1 AVNGVSR
8 NSISRLNDDGSLDP
22 TFNPGAGPN
31 KGVSGIALQSDGRI
45 LIGGTFAT
53 FNGISR
59 ARVARLNA
67 DGSLDST
74 FDPGAGPNTSVVAL
88 SLQPDGKILIGG
100 DFTAI
105 GGVTRNYI
113 ARLNADGSLDTSFQ
127 PNIALTYGGVL
138 ALKTEVDGKC
148 LVGGDYTMVDGV
160 SRKNL
165 VRLNVDGSLDAAFNT
180 GTGPGS
186 NVTGQEPRV
195 RGLAIQ
201 ADGKVLVGGG
211 FNTFNGVRQNYLA
224 RLLAD
229 DGGALEFENASFSVD
244 ENGGSALIAVRRTGS
259 TNGTVTVNY
268 LTRDGT
274 AAAGS
279 DYVAQAGALSFG

>member
-1 AVNGVSR
+1 MSKRVPWLNYFVVIGLLVRFASSAEAQDGGLDTTFTAGFDGDVFSIQVQPDARLLVTGFFSKAGSASRRGVV
-8 NSISRLNDDGSLDP
+8 RLNANGSLD
-22 TFNPGAGPN
+22 TSFNPGAGPN
-31 KGVSGIALQSDGRI
+31 KGVSVIALQSDGRI

-148 LVGGDYTMVDGV
+148 LVCGECTMADGV

-165 VRLNVDGSLDAAFNT
+165 
-180 GTGPGS
+180 
-186 NVTGQEPRV
+186 
-195 RGLAIQ
+195 
-201 ADGKVLVGGG
+201 
-211 FNTFNGVRQNYLA
+211 
-224 RLLAD
+224 
-229 DGGALEFENASFSVD
+229 
-244 ENGGSALIAVRRTGS
+244 
-259 TNGTVTVNY
+259 
-268 LTRDGT
+268 
-274 AAAGS
+274 
-279 DYVAQAGALSFG
+279 